1 MVKSAFFGFRK
12 KPLSWE
18 NNGKIRDFFF
28 AKAPPKISIVSYPA
42 RIKLS
47 HSKLTPYTMAA
58 QRKGLWKDCSVLLF
72 FDRRLLSLS
81 SLFLEQHFPRRFS
94 LVVFVLRYSDV
105 YSLTS
110 SVIPPSAFD
119 AHSILRT
126 ETASRSLYSPCIRR
140 HDMQN
145 CCLQR
150 VLKRLF

>member
-1 MVKSAFFGFRK
+1 MKFSKCLKKAIFSNYFFLLNGTFSAAAASFPRE
-12 KPLSWE
+12 S
-18 NNGKIRDFFF
+18 
-28 AKAPPKISIVSYPA
+28 SYPN
-42 RIKLS
+42 
-47 HSKLTPYTMAA
+47 SKLNASTMGG
-58 QRKGLWKDCSVLLF
+58 QRKGSLKDCSVLIF

-81 SLFLEQHFPRRFS
+81 LSSLFLKQGFPRRFS
-94 LVVFVLRYSDV
+94 FVAFVLRYSDV

-110 SVIPPSAFD
+110 SVTPPSAFD

-150 VLKRLF
+150 VLKNLF